1 MALLPLD
8 AVGTAAPARRERTL
22 DATISSRSSDPESSL
37 SIIMNTYGEGALRS
51 SDTRHNTKSNTNARA
66 GTGLDW
72 TRGTDLARGVQKLGA
87 EFLVG
92 GGRGARRAGA
102 LVGHLL
108 QPLREAPVDRR
119 LPARV
124 RSRASTRRRR
134 RVDGVEATSE
144 ERHET
149 MEDAARRAT
158 RRRRARRSRPCRGS
172 PATS

>member
-1 MALLPLD
+1 MQSARPRR
-8 AVGTAAPARRERTL
+8 RRERTL

-37 SIIMNTYGEGALRS
+37 SIIRNTYGEGALS
-51 SDTRHNTKSNTNARA
+51 STRDMTPKSNTNARA
-66 GTGLDW
+66 GTELDW
-72 TRGTDLARGVQKLGA
+72 TRVTDLARGVQKLGA
-87 EFLVG
+87 ELLVG

-124 RSRASTRRRR
+124 RGRASTRRRR